1 MASIAK
7 RKTRSAYQRI
17 PGTAYDGSAA
27 RRLERAEVLEPRPRV
42 RPRERAVSRP
52 RVQVRE
58 TGRVSIFAVVGF
70 AAVAVFAVLL
80 LMSYVQLAQI
90 SDDVVSLK
98 REMTTLQS
106 DEAQLRAE
114 YALAYDLS
122 EIEQKLTADGSMIR
136 PDDSQICYVD
146 LSEPDAIEFLTED
159 APVKGVEGVIRSIQE
174 IVGEVVEYFR

>member
-58 TGRVSIFAVVGF
+58 AGRVS
-70 AAVAVFAVLL
+70 VFAVLL

-122 EIEQKLTADGSMIR
+122 DIEQRLTADGSMIR

-159 APVKGVEGVIRSIQE
+159 VPVKGVEGVIRSIQE